1 MQAIWNAPA
10 HLRIV
15 TLFWGSLGL
24 NGLIILGALNNWY
37 ELEWPFYLS
46 QLASLT
52 LYVMCLIS
60 ARSRRTSA
68 TLTAQGI
75 CFRDGAKSYQVEL
88 AVQDIQDI
96 RVRRYPL
103 LSVLVIDIAGNQRLS
118 LCNVSLPKEFLPEAH
133 AQMNAASAIAQ

>member
-10 HLRIV
+10 HQRIV

-24 NGLIILGALNNWY
+24 NGLIILGALNHWY

-60 ARSRRTSA
+60 ARSRQTSA
-68 TLTAQGI
+68 TITAQGL
-75 CFRDGAKSYQVEL
+75 CFRDDTKSYQVEL

-118 LCNVSLPKEFLPEAH
+118 LCNVSLPKEFLPETH
-133 AQMNAASAIAQ
+133 ALLNAAGAIVR